1 MNVVYNSLVKK
12 IKIQKK
18 KYSCPRLTVVE
29 QINIDDLITLH
40 IYRLCVTTPKG
51 CILCKAVNMC
61 VISINIFV
69 LNSFLF
75 IQLFYHKSSEGVNHV
90 FLVGIECTKSPG
102 FEAGL
107 GIT

>member
-1 MNVVYNSLVKK
+1 
-12 IKIQKK
+12 
-18 KYSCPRLTVVE
+18 
-29 QINIDDLITLH
+29 
-40 IYRLCVTTPKG
+40 
-51 CILCKAVNMC
+51 MC

-107 GIT
+107 GNYLNSSCNSRLILSSEVTK